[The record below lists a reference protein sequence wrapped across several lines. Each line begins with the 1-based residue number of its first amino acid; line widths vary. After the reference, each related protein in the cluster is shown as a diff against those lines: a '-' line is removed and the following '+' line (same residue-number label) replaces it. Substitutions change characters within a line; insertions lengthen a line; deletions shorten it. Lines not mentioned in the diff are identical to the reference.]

1 MKSKQRRPFQI
12 YKLAEDLELDV
23 DDDPVPAIL
32 GHCEKRIVEMM
43 ADVDDCQTFS
53 QMLDWVANKVGTT
66 FEMIRTDDELRE
78 VQERYLQRNERGFVQ
93 LEKDLSDEVFGQTI
107 KLRNQEPWE
116 PPYVSVI
123 DCRGSKAPRTYFTK
137 WHEIAH
143 LLTMTNQMRL
153 VFRRTHNSVSKQDPE
168 ERLMDEIAGKF
179 GFYPP
184 LVHRHIAGE
193 ISFELIE
200 DLRRELCPEA
210 SLQASL
216 INFIK
221 YWPTPCIFLRAE
233 MGYRRDE
240 ESKLAQ
246 QGFFFHDPPEA
257 ALRAVDVSAN
267 EKAREERF
275 TIHENRRVPEKSVIS
290 QVFFGDLLSG
300 EAGEDLS
307 WWEASDGAC
316 LPARTIR
323 VRARR
328 IAQSVEALVFPL

>member
-1 MKSKQRRPFQI
+1 
-12 YKLAEDLELDV
+12 
-23 DDDPVPAIL
+23 
-32 GHCEKRIVEMM
+32 M
-43 ADVDDCQTFS
+43 ADIDDCQTLS
-53 QMLDWVANKVGTT
+53 QMLDWIANKVGTT
-66 FEMIRTDDELRE
+66 FETIRTDDELME
-78 VQERYLQRNERGFVQ
+78 VQERFLQRNEPGFVQ
-93 LEKDLSDEVFGQTI
+93 LEKDLLDEVFGQTI

-116 PPYVSVI
+116 PSYVSVI
-123 DCRGSKAPRTYFTK
+123 DCRGSKAARAYFTK

-153 VFRRTHNSVSKQDPE
+153 VFRRTHNSVSKQDPD

-200 DLRRELCPEA
+200 ELRQQLCPEA
-210 SLQASL
+210 SLQSSL

-240 ESKLAQ
+240 VSKLAQ
-246 QGFFFHDPPEA
+246 QGFFFLDPPEA
-257 ALRAVDVSAN
+257 ALRAVEISAN

-275 TIHENRRVPEKSVIS
+275 TIHENMRVPEKSVVS
-290 QVFFGDLLSG
+290 KVYFGDSLSD
-300 EAGEDLS
+300 EADEDLS
-307 WWEASDGAC
+307 WWEASNGTS
-316 LPARTIR
+316 LPARIIR
-323 VRARR
+323 VRARHT
-328 IAQSVEALVFPL
+328 QKSVEALVFPPLLCRRWSKCPQCLSSCQNRCGDRRKV